1 MFVLIKPILIVCL
14 LVSITLSASSQTV
27 AHSAS
32 FHSDE
37 IFIAP
42 SYFHFS
48 DKDNNFGAEGGTLEY
63 THRTSETLGLT
74 LDLGYYTNSKSETDL
89 KRTNNLFTI
98 TAGVTY
104 IPRIFGKDSK
114 LELLTH
120 GLIGMVNYKTK
131 IEQSIGTSKIN
142 KGGFSFNLGAALNY
156 QVNNKMDWRILQAD
170 YIPTFFF
177 NNTQSNYRLSTG
189 LTFKWGY

>member
-1 MFVLIKPILIVCL
+1 MFVLKKLFIIFYLLGLITV
-14 LVSITLSASSQTV
+14 SASSQTV
-27 AHSAS
+27 AHSPT

-48 DKDNNFGAEGGTLEY
+48 DKDDAFGAYGGTLEY

-74 LDLGYYTNSKSETDL
+74 LDLGYYTNTKNETDL
-89 KRTNNLFTI
+89 KSTNNLLTI

-104 IPRIFGKDSK
+104 IPRIFGNDSK

-120 GLIGMVNYKTK
+120 GLIGMVNYKAK
-131 IEQSIGTSKIN
+131 LEQSIGTSKIS
-142 KGGFSFNLGAALNY
+142 KGGFCFNLGAALNY
-156 QVNNKMDWRILQAD
+156 QISRKMDWRILQAD

-177 NNTQSNYRLSTG
+177 NSTQSNYRLSTG
-189 LTFKWGY
+189 LTFKWGN

>member
-1 MFVLIKPILIVCL
+1 MLKSFVVICL
-14 LVSITLSASSQTV
+14 LGSISLSASSQTV
-27 AHSAS
+27 AQTNT

-48 DKDNNFGAEGGTLEY
+48 DKDNNFGAYGGTLAY

-74 LDLGYYTNSKSETDL
+74 LDLGYYTNTKNETDL
-89 KRTNNLFTI
+89 KRTNNIFTI
-98 TAGVTY
+98 TAGLTY
-104 IPRIFGKDSK
+104 IPQIFGKNSK

-120 GLIGMVNYKTK
+120 GLVGMVNYKAK
-131 IEQSIGTSKIN
+131 LEQSIGTSKIN

-156 QVNNKMDWRILQAD
+156 QISNKLDWRIFQAD

-177 NNTQSNYRLSTG
+177 NTTQNNYRFSTG